1 MHLNLFPKKPELLFN
16 TLTNQ
21 TILVQNLRTGPNKNL
36 KPKTLSADQEGSCK
50 KASCASQPQTRNFK
64 QKKPQTRNP
73 KLNNPNP
80 LMRQPTS
87 NPKPK
92 TSN

>member
-36 KPKTLSADQEGSCK
+36 KPCL
-50 KASCASQPQTRNFK
+50 PTR
-64 QKKPQTRNP
+64 QAHAKKPHAPANLKPETSN
-73 KLNNPNP
+73 KK
-80 LMRQPTS
+80 TS
-87 NPKPK
+87 NPKPQTK
-92 TSN
+92 